1 MAQLDQIRAK
11 IDELRERH
19 AEANSKRDKLH
30 GQLEAKKE
38 ELLALSAEI
47 KEAGYDPKNLKKER
61 DAAQAELATLVAAF
75 EKDLAAV
82 EAALAEFDK

>member
-11 IDELRERH
+11 IDELRERYST
-19 AEANSKRDKLH
+19 ADSKKSELR
-30 GQLEAKKE
+30 GQLEVKRE
-38 ELLALSAEI
+38 ELLKLSAEI

-61 DAAQAELATLVAAF
+61 DSALTELAEMVQTF
-75 EKDLAAV
+75 DKELADV